1 MKKVFSV
8 LMVASVLSLVACK
21 GNKTEEAAAK
31 NDSAQVEAAP
41 AEAAPASDTPKVEA
55 APVDSPKTKT
65 AEGEKKAE
73 EHKEEKK

>member
-21 GNKTEEAAAK
+21 GNKTEETTTATDSPAVETPAAETPATTDSTSMTA
-31 NDSAQVEAAP
+31 DSAK
-41 AEAAPASDTPKVEA
+41 AETP
-55 APVDSPKTKT
+55 

-73 EHKEEKK
+73 EHKEVK

>member
-21 GNKTEEAAAK
+21 GNKTEEAPAA
-31 NDSAQVEAAP
+31 DSTKVEVSTDTATAP
-41 AEAAPASDTPKVEA
+41 ADTTTAPADTA
-55 APVDSPKTKT
+55 KTNT

-73 EHKEEKK
+73 EPKEAKKP